1 MQPSRKEK
9 TMERIPVQSSN
20 LASVG
25 YGPGTATLE
34 VEFLSGAV
42 YQYFGVPESVYE
54 GLLNAPS
61 KGRYLDQFVKKAGY
75 SYARIA

>member
-1 MQPSRKEK
+1 
-9 TMERIPVQSSN
+9 MERIPVQSSN

-25 YGPGTATLE
+25 YDPGTATLE

-42 YQYFGVPESVYE
+42 YQYFGVPESVHE

>member
-1 MQPSRKEK
+1 
-9 TMERIPVQSSN
+9 MERIPVQSGN

-25 YGPGTATLE
+25 YDPGTMTLE
-34 VEFLSGAV
+34 VEFLSGSV
-42 YQYFGVPESVYE
+42 YQYFGVSESVYA

-61 KGRYLDQFVKKAGY
+61 KGRYFDQFVKKAGY

>member
-1 MQPSRKEK
+1 
-9 TMERIPVQSSN
+9 
-20 LASVG
+20 
-25 YGPGTATLE
+25 